1 MQRQPFNKNWTCNGE
16 AVTLPHD
23 AMLSAGRDPQAPG
36 GSANGFF
43 QGGHYRYE
51 KAFDAPESWRDKRV
65 MLQFEG
71 VYRNAR
77 VLCNDV
83 EVGGCVYGYLPFFAD
98 LADALRYGESNSLV
112 VEADTSEQP
121 AERWYTGGGIYRP
134 VWLWIG
140 EQDGFEPEAL
150 QVSTASVNPP
160 RIRVHVEYAGAEAPI
175 IRVLDGD
182 TVLAQASGTDAN
194 IDLPGARL
202 WSEHDPALYTCTAEL
217 PNGECTSTRFGI
229 RTIDCN
235 PKGLF
240 VNGEP
245 TLLRGGCV
253 HHDNGILGA
262 ATHTEAEYRRVRK
275 LKEAGFNAIR
285 SAHNPASPALMDV
298 CDELGVYLI
307 DEGWDMWFNHKSRH
321 DYASDWEERHL
332 DDLSALVSRDFNH
345 PSVIMYSIGN
355 EVSEPASERG
365 LEAERAMVDHLHA
378 LDPTRLVTGGFNLM
392 IISSAKKGK
401 GVYDDEAGG
410 RKNNDDDRMKGM
422 NSTLF
427 NLVTNVVGTGM
438 NKAANSRA
446 ADIATAPA
454 LDMLDICGYN
464 YASGRYR
471 MEGKAHPQRVIY
483 GSETF
488 PQDIAKNWQAVES
501 LPYLVGDFMW
511 TAWDYLG
518 EAGLGAWA
526 YTPDG
531 KGFNKPYPWLLAD
544 CGAFDIIGTP
554 GAPVAL
560 AQAAWH
566 LDTQPW
572 IGVQPLGQGAKPA
585 KAVWRGSNAIASWS
599 WHGCEGERAI
609 IEVYSSAAAVEL
621 FLNGRRVG
629 RKKPKLCKAC
639 FKAAYQ
645 PGTLL
650 AVAYDSAGREI
661 GRNDLSS
668 AENNLYL
675 QAHVQRE
682 GDLRYVEIDIA
693 DASGTVES
701 HADEAITLAVEQ
713 GELLGFGSANPRT
726 EEDYL
731 TGKFTTYRGRALAIV
746 KPSAGSFRLRASG
759 ATLGEIVVED
769 ALNKN
774 ANK

>member
-1 MQRQPFNKNWTCNGE
+1 MQRQPFNENWTCNGQPV
-16 AVTLPHD
+16 ALPHD
-23 AMLSAGRDPQAPG
+23 AMLKAGRDSKAPG
-36 GSANGFF
+36 GSANAFF
-43 QGGHYRYE
+43 RGGRYRYE
-51 KAFDAPESWRDKRV
+51 KVFDAPGSWRSKRV

-71 VYRNAR
+71 VYRNAH
-77 VLCNDV
+77 VFCNGT
-83 EVGGCVYGYLPFFAD
+83 EVGGCAYGYLPFFVSLD
-98 LADALRYGESNSLV
+98 GTLRCGEANSIV

-134 VWLWIG
+134 VWLWVG

-150 QVSTASVNPP
+150 QVSAVSINPHCVH
-160 RIRVHVEYAGAEAPI
+160 VHVEYVGAETPLVRI
-175 IRVLDGD
+175 FDGT
-182 TVLAQASGTDAN
+182 TVLAQTSGTDVD
-194 IDLPGARL
+194 IDLPGAQL
-202 WSEHDPALYTCTAEL
+202 WSEHSPALYTCTAEL
-217 PNGECTSTRFGI
+217 PNGERASTRFGI
-229 RTIDCN
+229 RTIDCS

-262 ATHTEAEYRRVRK
+262 ATHAGAEYRRVRK
-275 LKEAGFNAIR
+275 LRDAGFNAIR
-285 SAHNPASPALMDV
+285 SAHNPASPALLDA

-332 DDLSALVSRDFNH
+332 DDLAALVKRDFNH

-365 LEAERAMVDHLHA
+365 LAAERAMVDHLHT

-401 GVYDDEAGG
+401 GIYDDETGG
-410 RKNNDDDRMKGM
+410 RKGNDDDRMKGM

-427 NLVTNVVGTGM
+427 NLITNIVGTGM

-446 ADIATAPA
+446 ADVATTPS

-518 EAGLGAWA
+518 EVGLGAWA

-566 LDTQPW
+566 LDAKPW
-572 IGVQPLGQGAKPA
+572 IGVRPLGQGAKPT

-599 WHGCEGERAI
+599 WRGCEGERAA
-609 IEVYSSAAAVEL
+609 IEVYSSAAVIEL
-621 FLNGRRVG
+621 FLNGKRMG
-629 RKKPKLCKAC
+629 RKKPKLCKAT

-645 PGTLL
+645 AGTLL
-650 AVAYDSAGREI
+650 AVAYDDAGREL
-661 GRNDLSS
+661 GRSELSS
-668 AENNLYL
+668 AKDDLCL

-682 GDLRYVEIDIA
+682 GELRYIEIDIT
-693 DASGTVES
+693 DTSGITES
-701 HADEAITLAVEQ
+701 HADETITLTVER
-713 GELLGFGSANPRT
+713 GELLGSGSANPRT
-726 EEDYL
+726 EEGYL
-731 TGKFTTYRGRALAIV
+731 AGKFTTYRGRALAV
-746 KPSAGSFRLRASG
+746 VRPASDGFRLRVSG
-759 ATLGEIVVED
+759 TTLGEAVVEG
-769 ALNKN
+769 
-774 ANK
+774 